1 MTRHSLAD
9 SFEYAISHPEPIAY
23 GMLAVAI
30 MVALAYVKG
39 RIDNR

>member
-1 MTRHSLAD
+1 MTGYSLAD
-9 SFEYAISHPEPIAY
+9 TFEHAISNPEPIAY
-23 GMLAVAI
+23 GMLVVAI